1 MSVVSVRGRMTHLPV
16 GLKTSAVIFVLMV
29 AGGAVLGGL
38 TGALGAAAG
47 VGIVVASFTV
57 SSLVIAW
64 ADSVHP
70 TLVLPVGMFT
80 YILKFTAIGF
90 AMAAVVASGWDGLTA
105 LGVGVAVATIGW
117 ATAQAWWVWH
127 ARIPYVDV

>member
-1 MSVVSVRGRMTHLPV
+1 MSVSVIGRMTHLPV
-16 GLKTSAVIFVLMV
+16 GLKASAVILVLMV
-29 AGGAVLGGL
+29 AGGAVFGGL
-38 TGALGAAAG
+38 AGALGAAAG
-47 VGIVVASFTV
+47 VGIVVASFTI

-70 TLVLPVGMFT
+70 TLVLPVGMVT
-80 YILKFTAIGF
+80 YITKFTALGF
-90 AMAAVVASGWDGLTA
+90 VMTAVAGSGWNGLTA
-105 LGVGVAVATIGW
+105 LCLGVGVATIGW

>member
-1 MSVVSVRGRMTHLPV
+1 MNHLPV
-16 GLKTSAVIFVLMV
+16 GLKVSAVIFVLTV

>member
-1 MSVVSVRGRMTHLPV
+1 MTHLPV
-16 GLKTSAVIFVLMV
+16 GLKVSAVIFVLTV

-38 TGALGAAAG
+38 AGALGAAAG

>member
-1 MSVVSVRGRMTHLPV
+1 MSVGVVGRMTHLPV
-16 GLKTSAVIFVLMV
+16 GLKTSAVIFVLTV
-29 AGGAVLGGL
+29 AGGAVFGGL

-70 TLVLPVGMFT
+70 TLVLPVGMVT
-80 YILKFTAIGF
+80 YIFKFTAIGF

-117 ATAQAWWVWH
+117 ASAQAWWVWH

>member
-1 MSVVSVRGRMTHLPV
+1 MNHLPV
-16 GLKTSAVIFVLMV
+16 GLKVSAVIFVLMV
-29 AGGAVLGGL
+29 AGGAVLGGP

-105 LGVGVAVATIGW
+105 LGVGVAVSTIGW

>member
-1 MSVVSVRGRMTHLPV
+1 MTHLPV
-16 GLKTSAVIFVLMV
+16 GLKTSAVIFVLMI

>member
-1 MSVVSVRGRMTHLPV
+1 MRSCG
-16 GLKTSAVIFVLMV
+16 GF
-29 AGGAVLGGL
+29 AGA
-38 TGALGAAAG
+38 AGAAAG

-80 YILKFTAIGF
+80 YIVKFTAIGF
-90 AMAAVVASGWDGLTA
+90 AMAAVVASGWDGLRRWVSASPWRPSAGRRRRPGGSGTPRSPTSTSDA
-105 LGVGVAVATIGW
+105 GYGDADGDAD
-117 ATAQAWWVWH
+117 AQGTVTGSLA
-127 ARIPYVDV
+127 ASTR

>member
-1 MSVVSVRGRMTHLPV
+1 MNHLPV
-16 GLKTSAVIFVLMV
+16 GLKVSAVIFVLMV
-29 AGGAVLGGL
+29 AGGAVLGGS

-57 SSLVIAW
+57 SSLVVAW

-127 ARIPYVDV
+127 ARIPYVAV

>member
-1 MSVVSVRGRMTHLPV
+1 MSVLGRMTHLPV

-29 AGGAVLGGL
+29 GGGAVFGGL
-38 TGALGAAAG
+38 AGALGAAAG

-70 TLVLPVGMFT
+70 TMVLPVGMVT
-80 YILKFTAIGF
+80 YIGKFTALGF
-90 AMAAVVASGWDGLTA
+90 VMAAVAGSGWDGLTA
-105 LGVGVAVATIGW
+105 LCLGVGVATIAW
-117 ATAQAWWVWH
+117 ATAQAWWVYH

>member
-1 MSVVSVRGRMTHLPV
+1 MTHLPV

-47 VGIVVASFTV
+47 VGIVVVSFTV

>member
-1 MSVVSVRGRMTHLPV
+1 MTHLPV

>member
-1 MSVVSVRGRMTHLPV
+1 MSVVGRMTHLPV
-16 GLKTSAVIFVLMV
+16 GLKTSAVILVLMV
-29 AGGAVLGGL
+29 AGGAVFGGVA
-38 TGALGAAAG
+38 GALGAAAG

-70 TLVLPVGMFT
+70 TLVLPVGMVT
-80 YILKFTAIGF
+80 YITKFTALGF
-90 AMAAVVASGWDGLTA
+90 VMAAVAGSGWDGLTA
-105 LGVGVAVATIGW
+105 LCLGVGVATIAW
-117 ATAQAWWVWH
+117 ATAQAWWVYH

>member
-1 MSVVSVRGRMTHLPV
+1 MTHLPV

-29 AGGAVLGGL
+29 AGGAVFGGL

-47 VGIVVASFTV
+47 VGIVVASFTI

>member
-1 MSVVSVRGRMTHLPV
+1 MTHLPV
-16 GLKTSAVIFVLMV
+16 GLKVSAVIFVLTV

-38 TGALGAAAG
+38 AGALGAAAG

-70 TLVLPVGMFT
+70 TLVLPVGMVT

>member
-1 MSVVSVRGRMTHLPV
+1 MNHLPV
-16 GLKTSAVIFVLMV
+16 GLKVSAVIFVLTV
-29 AGGAVLGGL
+29 AGGAVFGGL

-80 YILKFTAIGF
+80 YIIKFTAIGF

>member
-1 MSVVSVRGRMTHLPV
+1 MNHLPV
-16 GLKTSAVIFVLMV
+16 GLKVSAVIFVLTV

-80 YILKFTAIGF
+80 YIIKFTAIGF
-90 AMAAVVASGWDGLTA
+90 AMAAVVASGWDGLTG

-127 ARIPYVDV
+127 AQIPYVDV

>member
-1 MSVVSVRGRMTHLPV
+1 MTHLPV
-16 GLKTSAVIFVLMV
+16 GLTTSGVILVLLV
-29 AGGAVLGGL
+29 AGGAVFGGF
-38 TGALGAAAG
+38 TGAAGAAAG

-70 TLVLPVGMFT
+70 TLVLPVGMVT
-80 YILKFTAIGF
+80 YIAKFTAIGF
-90 AMAAVVASGWDGLTA
+90 AMAAVVASGWDGLPA

-117 ATAQAWWVWH
+117 AAAQAWWVWH
-127 ARIPYVDV
+127 AKIPYVDV

>member
-1 MSVVSVRGRMTHLPV
+1 MTHLPV
-16 GLKTSAVIFVLMV
+16 GLKTSAVIFVLTV
-29 AGGAVLGGL
+29 AGGAVFGGL
-38 TGALGAAAG
+38 TGALGAAVG